1 MKHAK
6 QKITD
11 CFLAVAG
18 MIFIISAAVI
28 FTVAFKPLYYRD
40 VKQMKLA
47 RTYGYEEE
55 EIIANYQELIDYN
68 LSPVKDTLNFPTF
81 PMSEEARIH
90 FEEVKKIF
98 QGFIAAGILSGLI
111 FISSLIRRWKR
122 KDLSFLTLSG
132 VLTIGLPMI
141 LGGLIALNW
150 ERTFILFHE
159 LVFQNDYWLFDPVT
173 DPIIDC
179 LPDEFFFHCA
189 IMIVALCVSGAVVMI
204 ITGLRSQ
211 KTKEKSCRT

>member
-1 MKHAK
+1 MN
-6 QKITD
+6 
-11 CFLAVAG
+11 LA
-18 MIFIISAAVI
+18 
-28 FTVAFKPLYYRD
+28 
-40 VKQMKLA
+40 QM
-47 RTYGYEEE
+47 YGYEEE

-68 LSPVKDTLNFPTF
+68 LSPVKDTLEFPTF

-98 QGFIAAGILSGLI
+98 QGFIAAGLLSGLI
-111 FISSLIRRWKR
+111 FIPSLIWKWKR

-132 VLTIGLPMI
+132 VLTIGFPLI
-141 LGGLIALNW
+141 LGGFIGLNW

-189 IMIVALCVSGAVVMI
+189 VMILILIVIGAVLMI
-204 ITGLRSQ
+204 ITGQRNGR
-211 KTKEKSCRT
+211 TKE